1 MKVFLISHIADADG
15 VMPVILTDLAFE
27 NYDYK
32 LLDIKDVDTFMN
44 ESIDNNLF
52 EVSAYEKKNAKI
64 TDGVKKLLKSDDLV
78 IKKNSKESKDN
89 LFVSEDRR
97 RTFDET
103 VYYNRVPNPD
113 RTTTGLIRI
122 GQTTDPRYS

>member
-44 ESIDNNLF
+44 ESIDNNLGGL
-52 EVSAYEKKNAKI
+52 E
-64 TDGVKKLLKSDDLV
+64 G
-78 IKKNSKESKDN
+78 
-89 LFVSEDRR
+89 
-97 RTFDET
+97 
-103 VYYNRVPNPD
+103 NR
-113 RTTTGLIRI
+113 
-122 GQTTDPRYS
+122 